1 MLINWLIASSA
12 SLRVT
17 YQDKKIHSRKG
28 CITFQ
33 TKRIGGL
40 TSNQE
45 NTNFGQGYRMYQK
58 IVWRTDICAYK
69 IYRGE

>member
-1 MLINWLIASSA
+1 MLINWLIESSEI
-12 SLRVT
+12 LRIS

-33 TKRIGGL
+33 TIKSSGFTL
-40 TSNQE
+40 NQE
-45 NTNFGQGYRMYQK
+45 DTNLGQAYSVYQK